1 LSESFVM
8 RGWIAREET
17 ALKREQAE
25 MENQGR
31 VVRLPNGL
39 FGAAFDPA
47 SPHRNWAHRCA
58 IARSNL
64 S

>member
-1 LSESFVM
+1 M

-25 MENQGR
+25 MKNQGR

-47 SPHRNWAHRCA
+47 SPHRNWVHRCA
-58 IARSNL
+58 IARSSL
-64 S
+64 